1 MKIVR
6 DKNGLTYG
14 INARVNDLKGCSVFE
29 VTGTFSPA
37 LLAKGIEKT
46 EEVIQKWL
54 KDTLTE
60 DEIRVQKS
68 ESCGSQMVQY
78 DAPGALASAIHYAK
92 IKDGNVKSINK
103 HKETIKEITME
114 QVNEAKKQI
123 EFDKLSVIKVGTF

>member
-1 MKIVR
+1 
-6 DKNGLTYG
+6 
-14 INARVNDLKGCSVFE
+14 
-29 VTGTFSPA
+29 
-37 LLAKGIEKT
+37 
-46 EEVIQKWL
+46 
-54 KDTLTE
+54 
-60 DEIRVQKS
+60 
-68 ESCGSQMVQY
+68 MVQY